1 MKNIL
6 LLCVL
11 FLLSCNNESVETVTE
26 GIAEADSILEISQKH
41 FDTSVIVGHQ
51 SDSITREKVIKVLTQ
66 IKFLSQ
72 EVNKYNNIS
81 KNEFFATEKIIY
93 KIDTV
98 YIETK
103 KNFWGKEKTN
113 TVVKSDSSIT
123 EKTDTITKQVIVDS
137 LSNGN

>member
-1 MKNIL
+1 
-6 LLCVL
+6 
-11 FLLSCNNESVETVTE
+11 
-26 GIAEADSILEISQKH
+26 
-41 FDTSVIVGHQ
+41 
-51 SDSITREKVIKVLTQ
+51 
-66 IKFLSQ
+66 
-72 EVNKYNNIS
+72 VNKYRDIS
-81 KNEFFATEKIIY
+81 KNEVLATEKIIY

-123 EKTDTITKQVIVDS
+123 EKTDTITKQVVVDS

>member
-11 FLLSCNNESVETVTE
+11 FLLSCNNESVDTANEE
-26 GIAEADSILEISQKH
+26 IAEADSILEISQKH

-51 SDSITREKVIKVLTQ
+51 SDSITKEKVVKVLTQ

-72 EVNKYNNIS
+72 EVNKYRDIS
-81 KNEFFATEKIIY
+81 KNEVLATEKIIY

-113 TVVKSDSSIT
+113 TIVKSDSSII